1 MIDMKLFI
9 ATIIRED
16 LVAVTK
22 IMEKAQ
28 IAVFSV
34 TETIGHKTE
43 HHDYMPGN
51 WFGGNEEGTD
61 ALFIFSFTEEDKAL
75 HAMQLVKAHNEA
87 TKSHFPIRAFIV
99 PVEQTS
105 Y

>member
-1 MIDMKLFI
+1 MKLFI
-9 ATIIRED
+9 VTSIRED

-34 TETIGHKTE
+34 SETIGHKTE

-51 WFGGNEEGTD
+51 WFGGNKEGTD
-61 ALFIFSFTEEDKAL
+61 ALFVFSFTEDEKAL
-75 HAMQLVKAHNEA
+75 HALELVKAHNAE
-87 TKSHFPIRAFIV
+87 TKSRFPIRGFTV